1 MKNNKFSNS
10 SHENEH
16 LNLIAEE
23 ALDSGKA
30 INIISIPLSG
40 KSSIADYM
48 IVASGTSARH
58 VSALAD
64 QLNEKIKKAG
74 YRIFSIQ
81 GQSDSNWVLVDA
93 GDVIIH
99 LFRPEVR
106 EFYNLEKMWLAP
118 QETIE
123 I

>member
-1 MKNNKFSNS
+1 MKNNKFSNN

-64 QLNEKIKKAG
+64 QLNQKIKKAG

>member
-1 MKNNKFSNS
+1 MKNNKFSNN